1 MEISGI
7 RNAVLVLS
15 CNEDQNNKGKT
26 WYYRNAD
33 RPGDTD
39 SVKQNVYSSGSTQQE
54 LNLKEGFSKVLAA
67 DYNNYYGIDVREGEH
82 TVVLDGLAIVRDHT
96 FLTVRSGATL
106 NLKLTGKSYLKSG
119 SAILEFLALAGAHQS
134 ALAME
139 NARVI
144 KSVRNDVNRQTNAEI
159 ANQAKTSRAAI
170 DQIRAIR
177 QVVEAHG
184 MENLPPAL
192 QDFIKLRVRHPEATL
207 KELGELANPPLSKS
221 AVYHRVRRIEQL
233 ASELDNQNR

>member
-1 MEISGI
+1 MLIAHI
-7 RNAVLVLS
+7 LAVILFVVMFVL
-15 CNEDQNNKGKT
+15 
-26 WYYRNAD
+26 
-33 RPGDTD
+33 
-39 SVKQNVYSSGSTQQE
+39 
-54 LNLKEGFSKVLAA
+54 
-67 DYNNYYGIDVREGEH
+67 I
-82 TVVLDGLAIVRDHT
+82 VLDKIERHIVTLGCGLLTLILVFGLAMR
-96 FLTVRSGATL
+96 
-106 NLKLTGKSYLKSG
+106 SG